1 MVNFY
6 DQSFSN
12 LISRSRK
19 AEMAELSYQT
29 LKSKPMSLFSFTRKK
44 KKNAHLSSLWV
55 RVCIV
60 ICRLRFIDRSP
71 SSAFSLKSKN
81 HKLINVSSFTN
92 ENCSIPPIHSYSFNT
107 ARKCNLLAYLRIKTL
122 RAQFL
127 LKWWIIQWWIF
138 MSVYS
143 QLDALSFSCAFSLP
157 RLIRR
162 NKEGLWS
169 MLSFDFLPTD

>member
-1 MVNFY
+1 MT
-6 DQSFSN
+6 
-12 LISRSRK
+12 SRSRILFLYLERLEWLNCPIK
-19 AEMAELSYQT
+19 HSNRSRWVYFLSQG
-29 LKSKPMSLFSFTRKK
+29 K

-81 HKLINVSSFTN
+81 HKLINVSSLTN
-92 ENCSIPPIHSYSFNT
+92 ENCSISPIHSYSFNT
-107 ARKCNLLAYLRIKTL
+107 ARKYNLLAYLRIKTL

-127 LKWWIIQWWIF
+127 LKWWIIQQWIF

-143 QLDALSFSCAFSLP
+143 QLDALSFSYAFSQP

-162 NKEGLWS
+162 DKEGLWS